1 MKTGELSRL
10 TGMSIAML
18 HYYEVEGL
26 SQCLRTESNKREFPE
41 TAVKTVQRIL
51 HLRSLK
57 IPIKEI
63 KKILGGFPHPS
74 VGSSVNLEELQA
86 RLEYVLTQKAVWE
99 QQEHEIRLQIEAWQG
114 S

>member
-26 SQCLRTESNKREFPE
+26 IQCLRTDSNKREFSE
-41 TAVKTVQRIL
+41 SAVKTVEQIL
-51 HLRSLK
+51 YLRSLK
-57 IPIKEI
+57 IPIKDI
-63 KKILGGFPHPS
+63 KKILAGFPQPN
-74 VGSSVNLEELQA
+74 VGSPVNLEELEA
-86 RLEYVLTQKAVWE
+86 RLEYALKQKAVWE